1 MTILTTFKN
10 YLFLMRPRQWVKN
23 LLLLFPPFFGG
34 KILDPTVLTTLV
46 PSFLAFS
53 FAASTGYI
61 LNDIADRAA
70 DQHHAEK
77 KNRPIA
83 RGEIPVAVAYVIAAV
98 LYVASMFFA
107 LAMSRHFEGY
117 VILYILITA
126 LYTYYFK
133 NIVIIDLFFISFGFI
148 IRVLAGGEAFHTTVS
163 GWLFL
168 TVFIVSIFLSSGKRL
183 GELIILQEEAG
194 NHRQSLS
201 HYSVS
206 FLEGVLWFSAS
217 ATLVTYALYTLEHHN
232 GLFYTV
238 PLTAF
243 GLMRYIYIV
252 KQGKGDPTEALLMD
266 SQIVSVGILWA
277 VMIGVIIYR

>member
-10 YLFLMRPRQWVKN
+10 CLILMRPRQWVKN

-34 KILDPTVLTTLV
+34 KILDPTVLTTLA

-70 DQHHAEK
+70 DRHHAEK

-83 RGEIPVAVAYVIAAV
+83 RGDIPVAVAYIIAAV

-107 LAMSRHFEGY
+107 FAISRHFEGY

-133 NIVIIDLFFISFGFI
+133 NIVIVDLFFISFGFI
-148 IRVLAGGEAFHTTVS
+148 MRVLAGGEAFHTTVS

-194 NHRQSLS
+194 NHRPNLS
-201 HYSVS
+201 QYSVS

-217 ATLVTYALYTLEHHN
+217 AALVTYALYTLERHN

-243 GLMRYIYIV
+243 GLMRYVYIV

-266 SQIVSVGILWA
+266 SQIVGVGIIWA
-277 VMIGVIIYR
+277 IMIGIIIYR

>member
-1 MTILTTFKN
+1 
-10 YLFLMRPRQWVKN
+10 MRPRQWVKN